1 MVEDRYILDASTL
14 IDIWLRFPKDLKVF
28 NFLWE
33 QIEELVSSGNLVVTR
48 RNFEEVKHKSEEAYE
63 YFKALGIEI
72 LTPTQSILEI
82 AVNIQNGLGLTDADI
97 KNSLREGV

>member
-63 YFKALGIEI
+63 YFKALGVVFKKLCHFLKLLKTGMMHYGNYI
-72 LTPTQSILEI
+72 
-82 AVNIQNGLGLTDADI
+82 
-97 KNSLREGV
+97 